1 MPERW
6 RPLTDTELESALG
19 DVARHVAYPR
29 TPDVAGRVAA
39 AVGRPPR
46 RRPWMLALAPAVV
59 TLLVIGVGAAA
70 TEIISL
76 RGIEIVRVPASA
88 IPTAPPSTAPC
99 SRPNLDLGTA
109 LTQAAAGRPDVG
121 FPVVEPRSDVL
132 GEPAERFLR
141 DGPTGKQVSFVYA
154 PNPRLREAVCGVG
167 AVFME
172 LRGQVDQALLGKAIG
187 PGTTVQNVRVGG
199 APGIWLEGAPHL
211 FFYRD
216 AQGNIFQETVRL
228 AGNTL
233 LWERDGVLLRLE
245 AQVTRDEAIAIAES
259 AR

>member
-1 MPERW
+1 MPDR
-6 RPLTDTELESALG
+6 RMSDAELESALG
-19 DVARHVAYPR
+19 DVARHVAYPP
-29 TPDVAGRVAA
+29 TPELAGRVAA
-39 AVGRPPR
+39 AVARPQR
-46 RRPWMLALAPAVV
+46 RRPWILALAPAIV

-88 IPTAPPSTAPC
+88 IPSATPATARCA
-99 SRPNLDLGTA
+99 RPNLDLGTA
-109 LTQAAAGRPDVG
+109 LPQGFTGGVQVG
-121 FPVVEPRSDVL
+121 FAVVEPRSTLL
-132 GEPAERFLR
+132 GEPVERYLR
-141 DGPTGKQVSFVYA
+141 DGPTGKQASFVYA
-154 PNPRLREAVCGVG
+154 PNPRLKETVCGVG
-167 AVFME
+167 AIFME

-187 PGTTVQNVRVGG
+187 PGTSVESVKVAG
-199 APGIWLEGAPHL
+199 APAIWLEGAPHL